1 MNFNLGR
8 QVVPPNMDSF
18 SYVAEKLPGP
28 SRF

>member
-1 MNFNLGR
+1 MNFNLG